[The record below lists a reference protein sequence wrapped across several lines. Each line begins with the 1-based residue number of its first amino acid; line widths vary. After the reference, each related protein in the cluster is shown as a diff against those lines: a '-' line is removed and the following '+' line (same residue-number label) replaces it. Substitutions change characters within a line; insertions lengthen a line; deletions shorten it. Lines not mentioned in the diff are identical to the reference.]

1 MVENKRAKP
10 GFSNFII
17 SMLGKPVSI
26 YPAIS
31 KNEQS
36 ESTTRWIRLSV
47 SKFLMHLIP
56 AR

>member
-47 SKFLMHLIP
+47 SKLLMHLIP